1 LYLYETGFLSYR
13 LISLGYTKRRQ
24 CRGAESPGGLVRQ
37 KNINRTISVA
47 VSFSIALSSR
57 MSDETTPRILREIQ
71 REIAEIREDRA
82 IMIESLDRL
91 DAAVNRLSAEMKTL
105 RSQFDHFR
113 NEMRERLEE
122 ANERPRP
129 Q

>member
-1 LYLYETGFLSYR
+1 
-13 LISLGYTKRRQ
+13 
-24 CRGAESPGGLVRQ
+24 
-37 KNINRTISVA
+37 
-47 VSFSIALSSR
+47 
-57 MSDETTPRILREIQ
+57 MTPCWPNSILREIQ

-122 ANERPRP
+122 ADERPRP

>member
-1 LYLYETGFLSYR
+1 
-13 LISLGYTKRRQ
+13 
-24 CRGAESPGGLVRQ
+24 
-37 KNINRTISVA
+37 
-47 VSFSIALSSR
+47 

-91 DAAVNRLSAEMKTL
+91 DAAVNRRSAEMKTL

-122 ANERPRP
+122 ADERPRP

>member
-1 LYLYETGFLSYR
+1 M
-13 LISLGYTKRRQ
+13 
-24 CRGAESPGGLVRQ
+24 
-37 KNINRTISVA
+37 N
-47 VSFSIALSSR
+47 
-57 MSDETTPRILREIQ
+57 DETTPRIL

-82 IMIESLDRL
+82 IMIESLDPL

-113 NEMRERLEE
+113 NEMRERPEE
-122 ANERPRP
+122 ADERPRP